1 MVKIQAGIGML
12 LTYTVTI
19 SAVNTSRWLDKD
31 TNSASIEVTDT
42 MAYDSVKWS
51 ENLDAV
57 TVVAKKPLV
66 KSELDK
72 MTYDVESDPEAQAN
86 SVLEMLRKVPMVTVD
101 GQDNIMVNNSS
112 SFKVYVNGKPNN
124 MMSNNPSEVLK
135 NMPANSVKKI
145 EIITNPGPKYDAE
158 GVGGIINIITT
169 GKGMEGYS
177 LTVGTNYNTYGRI
190 GTNLFGTVQ
199 SGKLTVSGRYSYTHS
214 DAKRYWGGNRRE
226 VTGNIDAT
234 SANVE
239 SNSTSNG
246 WYNYHSGSFEASYE
260 IDSLRL
266 VSASLGIWAG
276 GGHTPD
282 EKQVVATSPL
292 DGSPLYHYSNFDR
305 SRNSWSSIDGG
316 IDYQRSFPVK
326 DRLLTLSY
334 KINSNP
340 SSNDDEYV
348 YQDMDGVATWQ
359 DYLRLL
365 KDQRHEQDGNSLEQ
379 TFQIDYTTPFAKI
392 HTLEAGL
399 KYVMRDN
406 HSNDDRYIREALS
419 TADYV
424 YDETNSSHYKHT
436 NDIFAGYLGYGVK
449 WKLLSGR
456 LGLRYEHTL
465 QDVKYRLGRGEDFRK
480 NFDDLV
486 PSASFGVRVSD
497 YVNFS
502 LAYNMRI
509 YRPGIWY
516 LNPYLDDSNPTSISQ
531 GNSDLVSEKK
541 HQITLGFNLNTSKLS
556 LNMKAA
562 TAFVN
567 NSIEGVTSL
576 VDDRTIEGLS
586 HPTGKQVIYTTYENI
601 GKVKASALSAYV
613 SWNIFS
619 KTRVYSNL
627 YGLYSDYSNGQ
638 TMRNH
643 GWFGYTFTGIE
654 QTLPKDWFISVDYF
668 GRTKSV
674 SLQGK
679 GSSYSDYGITV
690 KKSFLNKR
698 LNVSVYAGSLF
709 NKYTRQD
716 DVTESTNFR
725 QSSWS
730 KTSSRR
736 FYFSVTY
743 RFGSLKASVKK
754 AERGIE
760 NDDVKSGGGSKE

>member
-1 MVKIQAGIGML
+1 ML

-516 LNPYLDDSNPTSISQ
+516 LNPYIDDSNPTSISQ

-619 KTRVYSNL
+619 KTRIYSNL

-643 GWFGYTFTGIE
+643 GWSGYTFTGIE

-668 GRTKSV
+668 GSTKSV